1 MVCLHSRVSSSY
13 QLGLWRQ
20 ENCLVQDAFSCD
32 YLIIL
37 LRILLIGGNGFIGR
51 FAVATLKQQGHALAA
66 FHRGT
71 TAVPAGVDEI
81 RGDRNQ
87 LKAGAQELKHFAPDV
102 VIDLVISSAPQAEEL
117 MNIFRGGTRR
127 VVMLSSIDV
136 YRAVG
141 ISHGTESGPLQE
153 VPLTE
158 ESELRRNLHP

>member
-1 MVCLHSRVSSSY
+1 M
-13 QLGLWRQ
+13 
-20 ENCLVQDAFSCD
+20 
-32 YLIIL
+32 
-37 LRILLIGGNGFIGR
+37 RILLIGGNGFIGR
-51 FAVATLKQQGHALAA
+51 FAVAALKQQGHALAV

-87 LKAGAQELKHFAPDV
+87 LNASAQELKRFAPDV

-117 MNIFRGGTRR
+117 MNIFRGTTRR

-141 ISHGTESGPLQE
+141 IFARHGEWAAAGGAPYGRVGATALSASIPTRESANPAQTVLLGDRR
-153 VPLTE
+153 
-158 ESELRRNLHP
+158 LRQDPCGARGDERP